1 MKKILIL
8 LMLMSVAVIG
18 GGAVQEKRAESRAGG
33 GMPMVMTMTMQNCPV
48 SLADT
53 DVAVLETPT
62 GSVLSFTTKP
72 ENVAELRRL
81 VEHMAAM
88 HAGSSSSEAMMKG
101 AMMAVTVKYEP
112 IENGAQVTLTPKDP
126 ASLDQFQAQVRAH
139 VERMKKGEHS
149 MMSDTMQGM
158 MRK

>member
-1 MKKILIL
+1 MQKILIL
-8 LMLMSVAVIG
+8 LMLMSVAVIVC
-18 GGAVQEKRAESRAGG
+18 GAVQEKQAEAPAGG
-33 GMPMVMTMTMQNCPV
+33 GMPMMMTMQNC
-48 SLADT
+48 LMNRADT

-62 GSVLSFTTKP
+62 GSVLSFSTKP
-72 ENVAELRRL
+72 ENVAELRRR

-88 HAGSSSSEAMMKG
+88 HAGSSSSNAMMKG

-126 ASLDQFQAQVRAH
+126 ASLDRFQAQVRAH

>member
-8 LMLMSVAVIG
+8 LMLMSVAVIV
-18 GGAVQEKRAESRAGG
+18 GGAVQEKQAESPAGG
-33 GMPMVMTMTMQNCPV
+33 GMPMMMMTMQNCLMN
-48 SLADT
+48 LADAN
-53 DVAVLETPT
+53 VAVLETPT
-62 GSVLSFTTKP
+62 GSILSFTTKP
-72 ENVAELRRL
+72 ENVAELRLR

-126 ASLDQFQAQVRAH
+126 ASLAQFQAQVRAH
-139 VERMKKGEHS
+139 VERIKKGEHS
-149 MMSDTMQGM
+149 MMSDSMQRM